1 LPEFNQGR
9 EVVAI
14 IFFDHFDP
22 ATGEQLWLNSGGI
35 TKLVIV
41 KDINTVSAWSNP
53 ENLTAVGSTL
63 FFTGA

>member
-1 LPEFNQGR
+1 M
-9 EVVAI
+9 AI

-35 TKLVIV
+35 TRLV
-41 KDINTVSAWSNP
+41 KDINTGPGWSNP